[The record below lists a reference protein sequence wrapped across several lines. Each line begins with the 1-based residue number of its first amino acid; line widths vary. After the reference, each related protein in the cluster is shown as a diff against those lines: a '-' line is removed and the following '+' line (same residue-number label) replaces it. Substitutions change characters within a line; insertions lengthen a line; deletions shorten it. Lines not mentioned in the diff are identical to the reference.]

1 MFAIQISG
9 GTPISEQLFTHIS
22 ELIISGA
29 LKENEKLPAVR
40 EVAKELAINPNT
52 VQKVYQLLEQKGFT
66 YSLPGKG
73 SYVKGRADY
82 QDELR
87 QSATDDFET
96 AVTKALKKGLSEEEL
111 IDIIKS
117 ITEKG

>member
-1 MFAIQISG
+1 MFAIHISG

-22 ELIISGA
+22 ELIISEA

-40 EVAKELAINPNT
+40 EVARELAINPNT
-52 VQKVYQLLEQKGFT
+52 VQKVYQLLEQRGFT

-87 QSATDDFET
+87 QQ
-96 AVTKALKKGLSEEEL
+96 GLRHRYMQIS
-111 IDIIKS
+111 
-117 ITEKG
+117 